1 VVSLFGIKKV
11 AELTG
16 IPPVTLRAWERR
28 YDVIKPIRTEKGQRR
43 YSQKDVDDLLWVKQQ
58 KEEYGIPIH
67 QAMELLKNR
76 IDEALLPVPEWE
88 AKTPSAET
96 EVEDLYGIHIRRIL
110 GTLIDYDTSGANQ
123 MINLCFSMFDFE
135 DVFHHIFV
143 PILKRVGDEWAR
155 KKLSVVQ
162 EHFISQ
168 FLERRLLS
176 FFQDLSVNT
185 NNVRAVAFCPP
196 NELHHIGLLLFSL
209 FLKRRGV
216 DVLFL
221 GENTPTEDLL
231 PLLHMNNVKFIC
243 MSITFQDHEEQLE
256 EVIKELSASDLGLT
270 FIIGGQAAPDI
281 SESLHPYVLAND
293 LTSWK
298 KWFRNIAP
306 LSS

>member
-28 YDVIKPIRTEKGQRR
+28 YDVIKPTRTEKGQRR

-76 IDEALLPVPEWE
+76 IDEASFPAPAWEPE
-88 AKTPSAET
+88 TPAAET
-96 EVEDLYGIHIRRIL
+96 LVEDLYGIHVLRIFGAL
-110 GTLIDYDTSGANQ
+110 AHYDISAANQ

-135 DVFHHIFV
+135 EVFHHIFV
-143 PILKRVGDEWAR
+143 PILRRVGDEWA
-155 KKLSVVQ
+155 KNKISVVQ
-162 EHFISQ
+162 EHFISH

-185 NNVRAVAFCPP
+185 NNVRAVAFCPQ
-196 NELHHIGLLLFSL
+196 NEHHHIGLLLFSL

-231 PLLHMNNVKFIC
+231 PLLQMNNVKFIC
-243 MSITFQDHEEQLE
+243 MSITFQEHAEHLE
-256 EVIKELSASDLGLT
+256 EVIKDLSASDLGLT
-270 FIIGGQAAPDI
+270 FIIGGQASTVIPDP
-281 SESLHPYVLAND
+281 LRPYVLAND
-293 LTSWK
+293 LASWK